1 MASEIFSPQIVGLTA
16 GFLTA
21 SSLFPQ
27 FLKILKEKKADD
39 ISVPMLLILLSGLAL
54 WIYYGFLKKDLP
66 LILTNSFS
74 LLLNI
79 LIIILKFKYKKPV
92 PATH

>member
-1 MASEIFSPQIVGLTA
+1 MYLDSINPQVIGLTA
-16 GFLTA
+16 GLLTA
-21 SSLFPQ
+21 GSSFPQ

-39 ISVPMLLILLSGLAL
+39 LSIPMLLILLSGLSL

-74 LLLNI
+74 LIFNI
-79 LIIILKFKYKKPV
+79 LIMILKFKYKYAALQKG
-92 PATH
+92 